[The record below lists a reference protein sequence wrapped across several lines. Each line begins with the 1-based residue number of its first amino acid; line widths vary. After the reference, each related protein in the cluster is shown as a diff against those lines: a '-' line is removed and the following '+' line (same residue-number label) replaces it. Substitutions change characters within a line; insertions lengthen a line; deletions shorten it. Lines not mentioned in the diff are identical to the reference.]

1 MIANNVALLC
11 SFESTDTI
19 HECADQAR
27 FANMKHKEQLPRYLT
42 DAHGRAV
49 TPIISP
55 PTPAKTPEPTS
66 DAMATADA
74 TNSQLEDQSEIKPAP
89 SARSSPPPALPRGR
103 GRGRP
108 PKDGIPKHLRPAGDI
123 GAELRMLE
131 QEQKLIGPLMGKMG
145 CVLADKGRREGF
157 LDDESFWDDV
167 EDGTEFDDPEG

>member
-11 SFESTDTI
+11 SSESTDWF
-19 HECADQAR
+19 HDCGDHAR
-27 FANMKHKEQLPRYLT
+27 FANMKHEEEELPRYLT

-55 PTPAKTPEPTS
+55 PTPAKTPEPAS
-66 DAMATADA
+66 DAMATAEA
-74 TNSQLEDQSEIKPAP
+74 THTQSEDQTEMKPTPA
-89 SARSSPPPALPRGR
+89 AISSPPAAVPR

-131 QEQKLIGPLMGKMG
+131 QEQKLIGPVMGKMG

-167 EDGTEFDDPEG
+167 EDGTELDDPEG